1 MFNKNGSRQMK
12 GETRGSMQCSECCR
26 NDLKR
31 EKSSIDIDASLFR
44 KQSKFDRKNN
54 AQHRKKKLMHI

>member
-44 KQSKFDRKNN
+44 K
-54 AQHRKKKLMHI
+54 